1 LVLDGAGNFSLHI
14 IHDSLL
20 NAPSCSRS
28 CAPNLFWLRLIYA
41 HALLFNA
48 NITATLN
55 LHRAYYGRMRETGE
69 SWGAARPIVC

>member
-1 LVLDGAGNFSLHI
+1 
-14 IHDSLL
+14 
-20 NAPSCSRS
+20 
-28 CAPNLFWLRLIYA
+28 LFWLRLIYA